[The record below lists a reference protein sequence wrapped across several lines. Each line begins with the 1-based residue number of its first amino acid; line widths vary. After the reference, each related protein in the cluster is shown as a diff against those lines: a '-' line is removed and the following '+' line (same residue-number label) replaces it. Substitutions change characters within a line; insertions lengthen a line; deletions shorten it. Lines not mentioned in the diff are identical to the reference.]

1 ESGQPPAQGEPPV
14 GFVCSFMR
22 ALLHVL
28 DRGREFSVASPLST
42 LLPMASQPS
51 EMSSCNWMMRTCRF
65 VLGRADGSGRS
76 DCGTLAGKLVDASPV
91 GPLIKIGAIPMVV
104 TGTHNPYLVALSILV
119 AAFASYTALDLGGH
133 LATARGLLRRV
144 WVVAAAITMR
154 G

>member
-1 ESGQPPAQGEPPV
+1 MEDGRQSHSTQGEGNVLETRCPRHSSRRCRDVHHGSSRGFLRESGQPPAQGEPPG

-51 EMSSCNWMMRTCRF
+51 EMSSCNWMMR
-65 VLGRADGSGRS
+65 RS

-91 GPLIKIGAIPMVV
+91 GL
-104 TGTHNPYLVALSILV
+104 
-119 AAFASYTALDLGGH
+119 
-133 LATARGLLRRV
+133 
-144 WVVAAAITMR
+144 
-154 G
+154 

>member
-1 ESGQPPAQGEPPV
+1 MDASNLRRPTKLQRGDLHWGGCDRKEAPILRNVGQSEPPG

-65 VLGRADGSGRS
+65 VLGRADGSQGPDRA
-76 DCGTLAGKLVDASPV
+76 TLAGKLVDASPV
-91 GPLIKIGAIPMVV
+91 GL
-104 TGTHNPYLVALSILV
+104 
-119 AAFASYTALDLGGH
+119 
-133 LATARGLLRRV
+133 
-144 WVVAAAITMR
+144 
-154 G
+154 

>member
-1 ESGQPPAQGEPPV
+1 MQSCHPAPSERGAGWRAPLRRRNGIGLRRASEFLPTLRVLVPRDKETTDSHHRFNRSYRQ
-14 GFVCSFMR
+14 MR

-28 DRGREFSVASPLST
+28 DPGREFSVASPLST

-91 GPLIKIGAIPMVV
+91 GL
-104 TGTHNPYLVALSILV
+104 
-119 AAFASYTALDLGGH
+119 
-133 LATARGLLRRV
+133 
-144 WVVAAAITMR
+144 
-154 G
+154 

>member
-1 ESGQPPAQGEPPV
+1 MDASNLRRPTQLQRGDLHGGGCDRKEAAILRNVGQSEPPG

-65 VLGRADGSGRS
+65 VLGRADGSGPLHEAQ
-76 DCGTLAGKLVDASPV
+76 GNAS
-91 GPLIKIGAIPMVV
+91 
-104 TGTHNPYLVALSILV
+104 
-119 AAFASYTALDLGGH
+119 LDQP
-133 LATARGLLRRV
+133 T
-144 WVVAAAITMR
+144 
-154 G
+154 